1 MKELF
6 SIYLQAGISGSIL
19 IAVILVARL
28 FLRRAPRRILC
39 TIWLLAVLRLL
50 VPFQVESTFSLQ
62 PKQLPSFAAFQEE
75 SVIGNPDNSLELPTS
90 TPQAG
95 IQENTSVSE
104 RLPVGD
110 IFLMVSV
117 LWSIV
122 TCGFLLYGMISYLL
136 FKASVRDAVR
146 QSDGTKECQNLHN
159 AFLIGLFR
167 PEIYLPANLTAKER
181 ELIVAHEKTHIAHG
195 DNWWKLLSYL
205 CLCLHWYNPIIWLGF
220 HFFNKDIEIACDE
233 MVVRDLNVEA
243 RKAYSMALL
252 NFSKRSYV
260 PYPPSSAFGKVN
272 LKRRLQHILSYKK
285 PGIWISAAA
294 VLLTVVI
301 AVCFLTS
308 PQHDAQTPQM
318 QLQTPNIPVPS
329 EPLQTSA
336 PATEPEPTEP
346 SATEPPVTEPPATEP
361 PATQPPAT
369 KPKPTTAKQPES
381 PSWNAG
387 SIDLAALDTN
397 VTEYA
402 AGLGFQTLDSHPN
415 TAVTR
420 FDKYIYPFPKLT
432 YSDLQDAARE
442 QVDRAYRYCINNQYM
457 VSSSVLWV
465 EVSYS
470 DRMGR
475 YAIIVYCAA

>member
-39 TIWLLAVLRLL
+39 IVWLLAVLRLL
-50 VPFQVESTFSLQ
+50 VPFQIESKFSLQ
-62 PKQLPSFAAFQEE
+62 PKQPPSFTTFQEE
-75 SVIGNPDNSLELPTS
+75 SVISSPDNSLEKPTN
-90 TPQAG
+90 TPQTG
-95 IQENTSVSE
+95 IQEDTSVSE
-104 RLPVGD
+104 RLPVVD
-110 IFLMVSV
+110 TFLIVSV
-117 LWSIV
+117 LWGVV
-122 TCGFLLYGMISYLL
+122 TCGFLLYGIISYLL
-136 FKASVRDAVR
+136 FKARVTDAVR
-146 QSDGTKECQNLHN
+146 LSDGTKECQKLDN

-294 VLLTVVI
+294 VLLAVVI
-301 AVCFLTS
+301 AICFLTS
-308 PQHDAQTPQM
+308 PQRDAQTPQM
-318 QLQTPNIPVPS
+318 QLQTPNMPVPS

-387 SIDLAALDTN
+387 SIDLAALDTAA
-397 VTEYA
+397 TEYA

-442 QVDRAYRYCINNQYM
+442 QVDRAYRYCINNQYI
-457 VSSSVLWV
+457 VSTSVLWV

-475 YAIIVYCAA
+475 YAIVVYCAA